1 MFGFSRITCLTSAS
15 SLYRNRIR
23 QLVRAARW
31 PRTIPS
37 HSNTYFPLFTSR
49 CQNVI
54 VSNASQCVRVL
65 RNVAQSQDLI
75 LLVKLRKL
83 SDSRN
88 MPISRWR
95 IVSWVLG
102 STSGRVLP
110 QWSSGFSSWGLS
122 VQYDDVRSNDTEKE
136 VSVESGPSPDA
147 SNGKL
152 GEKSRRISIKKTQAI
167 AVK

>member
-1 MFGFSRITCLTSAS
+1 MTNDF
-15 SLYRNRIR
+15 
-23 QLVRAARW
+23 
-31 PRTIPS
+31 
-37 HSNTYFPLFTSR
+37 
-49 CQNVI
+49 
-54 VSNASQCVRVL
+54 
-65 RNVAQSQDLI
+65 I

-110 QWSSGFSSWGLS
+110 QCSSGFSSWGLS

-152 GEKSRRISIKKTQAI
+152 GEKSRRISILKNASDCGEVERHTRVIETQRQMGKFSTCL
-167 AVK
+167 VTS